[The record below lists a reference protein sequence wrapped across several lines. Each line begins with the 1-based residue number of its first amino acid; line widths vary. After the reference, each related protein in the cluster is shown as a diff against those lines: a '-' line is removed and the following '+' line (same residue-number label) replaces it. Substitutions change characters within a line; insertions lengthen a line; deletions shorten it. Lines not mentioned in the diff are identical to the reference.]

1 MPGKTRCLE
10 LGPIPEVPIRY
21 QDETRP
27 GDWRGPAQVADWDA
41 I

>member
-21 QDETRP
+21 QDETQCLEPDLEPR
-27 GDWRGPAQVADWDA
+27 
-41 I
+41 